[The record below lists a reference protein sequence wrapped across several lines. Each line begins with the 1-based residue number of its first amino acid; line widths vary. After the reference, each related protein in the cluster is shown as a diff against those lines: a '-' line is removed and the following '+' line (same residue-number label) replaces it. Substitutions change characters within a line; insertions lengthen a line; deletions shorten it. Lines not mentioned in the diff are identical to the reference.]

1 MRPITKSV
9 AKLLGLRALR
19 TEEHARLSHSPGK
32 HHQANTGPAHDH
44 ESAAA
49 RRRNMRALM
58 RLMHHSAVLLPESRR
73 PRAGPQP
80 GGHVPP
86 PDARAR
92 AARFPAAIRLTS
104 VLGATVNDTVPAAA
118 FTNANHTGAYG
129 HAQFPLNA
137 TLSEVG
143 ALRGASLQGALA

>member
-1 MRPITKSV
+1 
-9 AKLLGLRALR
+9 
-19 TEEHARLSHSPGK
+19 
-32 HHQANTGPAHDH
+32 
-44 ESAAA
+44 
-49 RRRNMRALM
+49 MRALI
-58 RLMHHSAVLLPESRR
+58 RHSAALPLHSRR
-73 PRAGPQP
+73 PSTGSQP
-80 GGHVPP
+80 GTSPP
-86 PDARAR
+86 SDALAR

-143 ALRGASLQGALA
+143 ALRGASLQGTLA

>member
-1 MRPITKSV
+1 VLCAQRSM
-9 AKLLGLRALR
+9 LGCLTVQAS
-19 TEEHARLSHSPGK
+19 TTRLTQDRLTIMSLPL
-32 HHQANTGPAHDH
+32 PD
-44 ESAAA
+44 AAA
-49 RRRNMRALM
+49 CAPSCASCATAL
-58 RLMHHSAVLLPESRR
+58 SSCPKADGPEPALSR
-73 PRAGPQP
+73 
-80 GGHVPP
+80 GGTPPP